1 MKLKFY
7 LDEYLIKLN
16 GISVILLLIFGL
28 FLVSSATAVESQRIY
43 SDSFYMITN
52 HGLAMLIGVVA
63 FFVIKKINYIYLF
76 KFLTPAIYLMLIVLF
91 VLPTLG
97 INLFGS
103 TRWLEIGS
111 IRIQPSEIAKPIIIL
126 FVARQLSNIH
136 TSEHDLK
143 TILRAGFIPAISIIL
158 IYQQPDYGT
167 TATIAFIVFIQLL
180 FSKIKLIYPALLS
193 VGGWFIGKY
202 F

>member
-63 FFVIKKINYIYLF
+63 FFLIKKFNYIYLF
-76 KFLTPAIYLMLIVLF
+76 KFLTPAVYLMLIVLF

-103 TRWLEIGS
+103 TR
-111 IRIQPSEIAKPIIIL
+111 
-126 FVARQLSNIH
+126 
-136 TSEHDLK
+136 
-143 TILRAGFIPAISIIL
+143 
-158 IYQQPDYGT
+158 
-167 TATIAFIVFIQLL
+167 
-180 FSKIKLIYPALLS
+180 
-193 VGGWFIGKY
+193 
-202 F
+202 